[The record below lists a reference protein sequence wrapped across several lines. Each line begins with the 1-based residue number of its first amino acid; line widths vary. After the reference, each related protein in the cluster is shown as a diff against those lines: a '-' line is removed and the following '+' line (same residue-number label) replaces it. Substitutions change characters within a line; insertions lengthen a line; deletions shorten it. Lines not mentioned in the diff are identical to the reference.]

1 MPFTPFSFKSRG
13 RAGRLLEFYPYTR
26 KRRSGPVPR
35 EGGPGGGCRSRSA
48 GRIRGAGRRERDPG
62 EMREPTA
69 GSGEAPGRAEEGSG
83 RGEGPALL
91 RHLPPRISIL
101 SPLSPQQRG
110 AREGWRPVSLPH
122 LLPPSSGPPP
132 AHLLPPCPGQKRHQ
146 KGSSQQS
153 CPQAALLP
161 TDG

>member
-48 GRIRGAGRRERDPG
+48 GRIRGAGRRDRDLG
-62 EMREPTA
+62 EIREPTA
-69 GSGEAPGRAEEGSG
+69 GSGEAPGRAEEGRG

-91 RHLPPRISIL
+91 RHLPPLISIL
-101 SPLSPQQRG
+101 SPLPPAARG
-110 AREGWRPVSLPH
+110 NERGLAAGV
-122 LLPPSSGPPP
+122 PPP
-132 AHLLPPCPGQKRHQ
+132 FAAAQLRATPCPSFTPVPRVERQQK
-146 KGSSQQS
+146 SSSRQS